1 MIKSQGEYTFTTSIG
16 LVIPHNLNGNVK
28 TKFCYKSGNCT
39 MDTFVHF
46 GGTDSKLVKQ
56 RKALQ
61 NIMMVQGTKSS
72 VKIGT
77 VMTTED
83 FKFVKHRTQLPQQTL
98 LASNSPWNTPK
109 EVRWSS
115 VEVVGEEKEIIFLK
129 PGNSSQDVR
138 KQTQLLPNH

>member
-1 MIKSQGEYTFTTSIG
+1 MIKLQGEYTLTTSIG

-28 TKFCYKSGNCT
+28 TKVCYKSGNCT

-61 NIMMVQGTKSS
+61 NIMMVQSTKSC

-77 VMTTED
+77 LMTTED

-98 LASNSPWNTPK
+98 LASNSPWNAPK

-115 VEVVGEEKEIIFLK
+115 VEVVGEANEIIFLK
-129 PGNSSQDVR
+129 PGNASQDVR
-138 KQTQLLPNH
+138 RPTQLLLNH

>member
-1 MIKSQGEYTFTTSIG
+1 
-16 LVIPHNLNGNVK
+16 
-28 TKFCYKSGNCT
+28 

-61 NIMMVQGTKSS
+61 NIMMVQSTKRS

-77 VMTTED
+77 LMTTED

-115 VEVVGEEKEIIFLK
+115 VEVVGEANEIIFLK
-129 PGNSSQDVR
+129 PGNASQDVR
-138 KQTQLLPNH
+138 KPTQLLLNH